1 MDRGVHGVA
10 KEMDT
15 TWRLNNKINEDG
27 VKEAATGQY
36 LVRQELK
43 DEREYPWGSGGVLE
57 IQAGNWRMGCPSSRT
72 RVNLGVGA
80 ASGNATVPVK
90 ENETPQDSQ
99 QRQHKQDPN
108 HDASNGPHT
117 EGLGVFSP

>member
-1 MDRGVHGVA
+1 
-10 KEMDT
+10 MDT
-15 TWRLNNKINEDG
+15 TSQLNNKINEDG
-27 VKEAATGQY
+27 VKEAARGQY

-43 DEREYPWGSGGVLE
+43 DQREYPWGSGEVRE

-72 RVNLGVGA
+72 RVNLGAGA

-99 QRQHKQDPN
+99 RRQDEQDPN
-108 HDASNGPHT
+108 HDASNGPHI
-117 EGLGVFSP
+117 EGSSVFLP